1 MSKNK
6 KLNFMSLAVPI
17 FIEMLLWTT
26 FNNVDTIMLS
36 RYSDVAVA
44 AVGSTGQLVF
54 FIMLFLQIIATG
66 TGILISQNLGKR
78 DYEKAENSAKIA
90 LYFNF
95 LVGILLSILVFK
107 YHFQMV
113 KFLGLEDKALLM
125 GSRFYK
131 IIGTFTFIQAIG
143 LINTTILRSYR
154 FPKYSMYINIF
165 SNILNIIGNA
175 IFIFGLFGMPVLG
188 EVGVAISTVFSQF
201 IGIIISFIIIKKKLN
216 IHLLSN
222 IKIKENLYLL
232 KEIGKIGIPSV
243 AENLLYNTSQIMI
256 IKMVATYGTDAL
268 TARAYIF
275 TLLRFVFIISISSG
289 SAAQIITG
297 FLAGANRHRVAKKA
311 VIKIYLQTVLLIII
325 VATTLIIFRENLIR
339 IFTTNEAVILLAK
352 DAFLT
357 ILFLET
363 GRTLNIIF
371 ISSMKGAGDVIFP
384 VIMGVIFMWIVGV
397 GGGYLLVIK
406 FGFGLFG
413 AFIATGLDEWSRGI
427 IMFIRWIRGDWI
439 KIIKK

>member
-6 KLNFMSLAVPI
+6 KLNFMSLAIPI

-95 LVGILLSILVFK
+95 LVGILLSIIVYK

-165 SNILNIIGNA
+165 SNMLNIIGNA

-201 IGIIISFIIIKKKLN
+201 IGVIISFIVIKKKLN

-256 IKMVATYGTDAL
+256 IKMVATYGTEAL

-297 FLAGANRHRVAKKA
+297 F
-311 VIKIYLQTVLLIII
+311 
-325 VATTLIIFRENLIR
+325 
-339 IFTTNEAVILLAK
+339 
-352 DAFLT
+352 
-357 ILFLET
+357 
-363 GRTLNIIF
+363 
-371 ISSMKGAGDVIFP
+371 
-384 VIMGVIFMWIVGV
+384 
-397 GGGYLLVIK
+397 
-406 FGFGLFG
+406 
-413 AFIATGLDEWSRGI
+413 
-427 IMFIRWIRGDWI
+427 
-439 KIIKK
+439 